1 MKLRELLSNRV
12 IRNGK
17 WMVGEQMVQ
26 LLISVVVSVL
36 TARYLGPSNYGI
48 INYCATY
55 VAFFTS
61 VCSLGLE
68 GVLVRELVRH
78 PEKEGTLVG
87 TSLIMRLITGALS
100 MGAISL
106 ILLIVDRGDTLIMT
120 VGLLQSIV
128 LVARA
133 FDVLDFWFQ
142 SKLRSKYVAIIKMI
156 SYFIV
161 AAYKVFILA
170 TEKPV
175 EWFAFTTSLDF
186 CIIGAL
192 LVWIY
197 FRNSGP
203 RMHFSFEIAKMLL
216 RESYHFIISGLLV
229 MFYSYM
235 DKIMIEKMLGDAAAG
250 HYSLGTTIF
259 NYWAQVSLAIIN
271 AARPSIMEQHKS
283 NKALYLKR
291 TKQLYAVLWWSSIL
305 VAVFFTV
312 CGRWIVPL
320 LYGESY
326 LPAVD
331 ALTITMWYAPLS
343 VLGTARGIW
352 VVCEGKNRYVKYFM
366 VIGAL
371 VNLVL
376 NIALIPLWGI
386 NGAAVATFV
395 TQAVVCVIA
404 PLFFRETRIHSRYVL
419 ESLFLIGIR

>member
-1 MKLRELLSNRV
+1 MKLRELLNNRV
-12 IRNGK
+12 IRNGQ
-17 WMVGEQMVQ
+17 WIVGEQIVQ

-68 GVLVRELVRH
+68 GVLVRELVNH

-87 TSLIMRLITGALS
+87 TALLMRLVTGAMS
-100 MGAISL
+100 VGAISL
-106 ILLIVDRGDTLIMT
+106 ILLVVDGGDRLIML
-120 VGLLQSIV
+120 VGLLQSVV

-161 AAYKVFILA
+161 AGYKVFILA
-170 TEKPV
+170 TQKPV
-175 EWFAFTTSLDF
+175 TWFAFTTSLDF
-186 CIIGAL
+186 CIIGGL

-203 RMHFSFEIAKMLL
+203 RMRFSLDVAKKLL
-216 RESYHFIISGLLV
+216 KESYHFIISGLLV
-229 MFYSYM
+229 MVYSYM
-235 DKIMIEKMLGDAAAG
+235 DKIMIEKMLGEAAVG
-250 HYSLGTTIF
+250 HYSLGTTMF
-259 NYWAQVSLAIIN
+259 NYWAQVSLAVIN

-283 NKALYLKR
+283 NKALYIKR
-291 TKQLYAVLWWSSIL
+291 TKQLYALLIWSSIL
-305 VAVFFTV
+305 MAVFFTV
-312 CGRWIVPL
+312 CGRWIVPM
-320 LYGESY
+320 LYGERY
-326 LPAVD
+326 MPAVT
-331 ALTITMWYAPLS
+331 ALSITMWYGAFS

-352 VVCEGKNRYVKYFM
+352 IVCEGKNRYVKYFM
-366 VIGAL
+366 LIGAA

-376 NIALIPLWGI
+376 NFACIPLWGI
-386 NGAAVATFV
+386 NGAAIATLI
-395 TQAVVCVIA
+395 TQATVCLIA
-404 PLFFRETRIHSRYVL
+404 PLFFRETRIHSKYVI
-419 ESLFLIGIR
+419 EAFLLKGIR